1 MKSDSKTRKDAGA
14 NTTEGPKVTV
24 HLPNDTD
31 AVLHSTARARKKLRR
46 KRRRPTPP
54 AEGA

>member
-1 MKSDSKTRKDAGA
+1 MKSDSKTRTDAGA
-14 NTTEGPKVTV
+14 KKTEEPKVTV

-31 AVLHSTARARKKLRR
+31 AVLHSTARARKKLLR